1 VTGQGARRT
10 VAGLA
15 LGAAGMIYSRLGG
28 KGAQAEP
35 EPGPRQAPEPQEHAP
50 EAHPHEGSASPEE
63 LKRARSELSEE
74 LARRAAR
81 VDS

>member
-1 VTGQGARRT
+1 VKPPNSGARRA

-15 LGAAGMIYSRLGG
+15 LTAAGMLYSRLGG
-28 KGAQAEP
+28 RRRPHENPPPQPEPPVAEP
-35 EPGPRQAPEPQEHAP
+35 V
-50 EAHPHEGSASPEE
+50 EADPSPDE

-81 VDS
+81 ADS